1 MQVEN
6 TSVFQKLKKQRMM
19 MGLVAMA
26 VSYGMVFLILGIE
39 YTPILKM
46 DSGMHFSWGV
56 WDGSG
61 WWKILLIGFVIFF
74 STMSSNSSLK
84 DGKNIRQI
92 YPKIV
97 KEQVSIV
104 FPSHLSEQV
113 IVESTL
119 ELAKEMGVEVSGI
132 YIGDDPIPNAF
143 TTFALE
149 GGNTVFINSN
159 LLMILDEQSVRSVIA
174 HELGHIKNNDV
185 MHQIGV
191 LIPQQF
197 IRLWMLLLIV
207 QTFGVVLLST
217 GVWQFVYRGL
227 FLFGV
232 FLAFGICEG
241 IMSKVGNWYSQTKEK
256 MADAYAVQYTSMEGM
271 VNGFVR
277 LNDRSHT
284 LKSFIEALKKEDKEL
299 DGTVLQEALRIF
311 PTGAKTNVEIEEKVS
326 SIYAQAHL
334 QLLLKRLRVE
344 ADENQKKQWLD
355 QMLALQKEP
364 ESQEKQKEKT
374 DKSKDKRPVKK
385 DPFVWNDF
393 DWNHDGILQ
402 EEEIDAMVQVLRD
415 EPDAMSDKEEE
426 EGSHPPIRERI
437 LFLADLKSSAQ
448 E

>member
-1 MQVEN
+1 MQIEQ

-19 MGLVAMA
+19 MGLVAML

-46 DSGMHFSWGV
+46 DSGMHFSWGI
-56 WDGSG
+56 WNGSG
-61 WWKILLIGFVIFF
+61 WWKILLVGAVIFF
-74 STMSSNSSLK
+74 STMSSNDALK
-84 DGKNIRQI
+84 DGKNICQI
-92 YPKIV
+92 YPETDE
-97 KEQVSIV
+97 EQPTISY
-104 FPSHLSEQV
+104 PSHLSKEM
-113 IVESTL
+113 IVSATL
-119 ELAKEMGVEVSGI
+119 ELAQEMKVEVAGI

-159 LLMILDEQSVRSVIA
+159 LLMILDEQSVRAVIA

-191 LIPQQF
+191 LVPQQF

-217 GVWQFVYRGL
+217 GVWQVIYRGL
-227 FLFGV
+227 FFVGV
-232 FLAFGICEG
+232 FMAFGICEG
-241 IMSKVGNWYSQTKEK
+241 IMSKVSNWYAQTKEK

-271 VNGFVR
+271 INGFVR

-299 DGTVLQEALRIF
+299 DNTVLQEALRIF
-311 PTGAKTNVEIEEKVS
+311 PTGAKTNLDIEEKVS

-344 ADENQKKQWLD
+344 ADDAQKEQWLS
-355 QMLALQKEP
+355 QMLALQKEA
-364 ESQEKQKEKT
+364 EKKEGDDKGQEEV
-374 DKSKDKRPVKK
+374 VKK
-385 DPFVWNDF
+385 KEDPFVWNDF
-393 DWNHDGILQ
+393 DWNHDGVLQ
-402 EEEIDAMVQVLRD
+402 AEEIEAMVQVLRD

-426 EGSHPPIRERI
+426 EGAHPPIRERI
-437 LFLADLKSSAQ
+437 LFLDDLKKSAQ
-448 E
+448 Q